1 MENLTYSLM
10 TFIWGGS
17 LVSIAKWI
25 DENPKKWKQGNKHG
39 NLISIEDHNGYRKIL
54 PPSVLA
60 TKRRKR
66 ELQAR
71 LGIKG
76 LRIELEDRPVSPNLY
91 NLL

>member
-1 MENLTYSLM
+1 MENLTFSLI

-25 DENPKKWKQGNKHG
+25 DENPKKWKKGNKYG
-39 NLISIEDHNGYRKIL
+39 NLISISDHNGYQKIL

-60 TKRRKR
+60 TKRRKW
-66 ELQAR
+66 EFQAR

-76 LRIELEDRPVSPNLY
+76 SRDRIGG
-91 NLL
+91 